1 MLLLLLGED
10 WYFADFGV
18 GEEGAAVCCR
28 GAGLEELGELQD
40 LVLTLEVFYHRAKGQ
55 LRH

>member
-1 MLLLLLGED
+1 LLLLLLLGG
-10 WYFADFGV
+10 YFADFGV

-28 GAGLEELGELQD
+28 GAGLEELGELRD